1 MALAIW
7 LRAAKQR
14 YNCSLRFPSLLLL
27 SSLENAM
34 VENGDGKPIY
44 SLYSSSAVFVFF
56 CFFFCRYTLQLRM
69 REIVPQNSRHAGH
82 FVMEILSEQV
92 RLLIGNFSRV
102 LEDGSPSLDGI
113 ESLIVGAERV
123 QHILV
128 TLVDSIPGIVPLI
141 ELVVHTLNNIA
152 DIIDT
157 APSAYGAHYL
167 YSP

>member
-1 MALAIW
+1 
-7 LRAAKQR
+7 
-14 YNCSLRFPSLLLL
+14 
-27 SSLENAM
+27 
-34 VENGDGKPIY
+34 
-44 SLYSSSAVFVFF
+44 
-56 CFFFCRYTLQLRM
+56 
-69 REIVPQNSRHAGH
+69 
-82 FVMEILSEQV
+82 MEILSEQV